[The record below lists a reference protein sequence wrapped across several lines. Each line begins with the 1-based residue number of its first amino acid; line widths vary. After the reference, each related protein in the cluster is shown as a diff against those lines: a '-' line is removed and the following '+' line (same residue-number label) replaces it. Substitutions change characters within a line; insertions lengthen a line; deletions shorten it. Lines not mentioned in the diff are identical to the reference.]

1 MRRFLSVVALLIT
14 VSVIPPCVNAQVGQ
28 PTEQDSMAIVTAE
41 WKSSRPTKVLTLKQ
55 LQTTLFNSAQSI
67 SLVEISPRRHTLHI
81 AGNAGMLRT
90 SQQAENHDATVAI
103 NGTYYNMRQG
113 NSVCFY
119 MNKGVAI
126 DSTSHSEF
134 ASRVNGAVI
143 LQRRK
148 VALTPWSYDIERT
161 FIGKRKSVL
170 ASGPL
175 LIEDGE
181 YSDWSRCDKAFIET
195 RHPRSAMF
203 IKNDGTIVMLTV
215 DGRSKGNAAGMNIPE
230 LAYLVKML
238 GGKEGINLDGGGST
252 TLWVRGEEHNGVV
265 NYPCDNRRFD
275 HEGERSVSNII
286 YAK

>member
-1 MRRFLSVVALLIT
+1 MKRLLYVVALLIT
-14 VSVIPPCVNAQVGQ
+14 VSVVPPCAHAQVWQ
-28 PTEQDSMAIVTAE
+28 PAEQDSTTIVTAE
-41 WKSSRPTKVLTLKQ
+41 WQISHPAKGLTLKQ

-67 SLVEISPRRHTLHI
+67 SLVEISPRHYTLHI

-90 SQQAENHDATVAI
+90 SQQAENHDATAAI

-119 MNKGVAI
+119 MDKGVAI

-134 ASRVNGAVI
+134 ASRVNGAII

-148 VALTPWSYDIERT
+148 VELTPWGIDIERT
-161 FIGKRKSVL
+161 FNGKRKSVL

-175 LIEDGE
+175 LVENGE

-195 RHPRSAMF
+195 RHPRSAIF

-215 DGRSKGNAAGMNIPE
+215 DGRSKDNAAGMSIPE
-230 LAYLVKML
+230 LACLVKLL

-252 TLWVRGEEHNGVV
+252 TLWIRGEEHNGVV